1 MRKIT
6 VFLFVI
12 CLLNLSF
19 FIPAAAQNAKFSPS
33 EKALKWADKEL
44 KRMSVD
50 EKIGQLVHIG
60 INARYLNQDSYEY
73 KELRRQIV
81 ENKLGGIVLFGA
93 PIYESVHLVNRMQ
106 EAAKTP
112 LLIALDAETGIGMRF
127 MDAENF
133 PWNMA
138 MAATGNPDYARRVGV
153 ITGREARAIGVLQIY
168 APVLDVNN
176 NAENPVINVRS
187 YGENPGLVGQF
198 GTAFI
203 EGLQSQNV
211 IATAKHFPGHGDTAV
226 DSHRGLPI
234 INLPKERFNQIEL
247 PPFQQAINAGVA
259 SIMVAH
265 IALPQIDG
273 EQIKPLKNFVQGDAE
288 VGAEIVNETATMPA
302 TLSEKVQTQIL
313 RKEMNFQGLIVTDAM
328 SMSGLTIYFNQDEAA
343 VRAVL
348 AGADILEKPENVD
361 LTIKGL
367 KTAVASGRISEE
379 RLNQSVRKILA
390 WKHQLG
396 LDKQKITPLDAIDK
410 TVSGEESRLLAKE
423 IAENAITLVKKEEG
437 VLPLRKDKKVFLLA
451 VTNDERGVASRTL
464 QGALRQSGIKFE
476 AAVLDERSTA
486 EEIELA
492 RKKALESEI
501 VIAGLF
507 GRVRSGAKNS
517 VGIPESGANLL
528 RELLRSDKKIIS
540 LSFGNPYLLNNFP
553 EMKTYVVAYGDM
565 ASLQRATARAL
576 VGEIDF
582 KGKLPISLGN
592 YKAGTGLALR

>member
-1 MRKIT
+1 M
-6 VFLFVI
+6 
-12 CLLNLSF
+12 
-19 FIPAAAQNAKFSPS
+19 
-33 EKALKWADKEL
+33 
-44 KRMSVD
+44 
-50 EKIGQLVHIG
+50 
-60 INARYLNQDSYEY
+60 
-73 KELRRQIV
+73 
-81 ENKLGGIVLFGA
+81 
-93 PIYESVHLVNRMQ
+93 
-106 EAAKTP
+106 
-112 LLIALDAETGIGMRF
+112 
-127 MDAENF
+127 
-133 PWNMA
+133 
-138 MAATGNPDYARRVGV
+138 
-153 ITGREARAIGVLQIY
+153 
-168 APVLDVNN
+168 
-176 NAENPVINVRS
+176 
-187 YGENPGLVGQF
+187 
-198 GTAFI
+198 
-203 EGLQSQNV
+203 
-211 IATAKHFPGHGDTAV
+211 
-226 DSHRGLPI
+226 
-234 INLPKERFNQIEL
+234 
-247 PPFQQAINAGVA
+247 
-259 SIMVAH
+259 
-265 IALPQIDG
+265 
-273 EQIKPLKNFVQGDAE
+273 
-288 VGAEIVNETATMPA
+288 
-302 TLSEKVQTQIL
+302 
-313 RKEMNFQGLIVTDAM
+313 
-328 SMSGLTIYFNQDEAA
+328 
-343 VRAVL
+343 
-348 AGADILEKPENVD
+348 
-361 LTIKGL
+361 
-367 KTAVASGRISEE
+367 
-379 RLNQSVRKILA
+379 RKILA